1 MMVAAKGVL
10 QHPPLACIVRHA
22 PRHQDGGGAILKAG
36 TRMTRRDFI
45 VLAGTLPIAWPV
57 VARGQGKAR
66 AIGFLHSGTSQF
78 NSGVVDAFRQ
88 GLKETGFTD
97 KNLKIEFRWAE
108 DHNDRLP
115 DLAADLVHRNV
126 DVIAANSVAT
136 IAARAATPTIPIVFQ
151 SGVDPVASGLVASLG
166 HPGGRTTG
174 VSFFG
179 STLEVKKLEVLHE
192 LMPAEAVIAVLVNPD
207 NPQEAN
213 QANELQ
219 AAAALLRRPVA
230 VYEAGTE
237 HDIENAFA
245 ALTAAGDKAL
255 VVVGDPFFNS
265 RRRQLI
271 ALAARLAIPTIYSN
285 RENVDE
291 GGLIS
296 YGASLPEAYREVGLY
311 TGRIL
316 KGAKPADLPVLQP
329 TKFEMVI
336 NLKAARALELA
347 LPPALLDRAD
357 KVIE

>member
-1 MMVAAKGVL
+1 M
-10 QHPPLACIVRHA
+10 
-22 PRHQDGGGAILKAG
+22 
-36 TRMTRRDFI
+36 TRRRDFI
-45 VLAGTLPIAWPV
+45 VLASVAPLAWPALAWGHGKSPV
-57 VARGQGKAR
+57 V
-66 AIGFLHSGTSQF
+66 GFLHSGAAQVS
-78 NSGVVDAFRQ
+78 SGVVDAFRQ
-88 GLKETGFTD
+88 GLNETGFTD
-97 KNLKIEFRWAE
+97 RNMKIEFRWAE

-115 DLAADLVHRNV
+115 ALAADLIHRDV
-126 DVIAANSVAT
+126 DVIAANSVAA
-136 IAARAATPTIPIVFQ
+136 IAARAATATIPIVFQ

-192 LMPAEAVIAVLVNPD
+192 LMPAGAVIAMLVNPD
-207 NPQEAN
+207 NPQEGV

-219 AAAALLRRPVA
+219 AAAALLRRPVM
-230 VYEAGTE
+230 VYKAGTE
-237 HDIENAFA
+237 HDIEDAFA
-245 ALTAAGDKAL
+245 ALTAAGNKAL

-265 RRRQLI
+265 RRKQLI

-336 NLKAARALELA
+336 NLKTARALELA